1 MNLIALILLAQ
12 TATQNP
18 VSAEWTQSELRALG
32 LALHAI
38 NMTRADLGYDKRP
51 FNDRWRLPC
60 VDAVLDDPLAAPRY
74 VETMRAALE
83 SPAPRP
89 SDLAWPL
96 HKLDETPPPGPE
108 RLDFDRELM
117 QVPAPLR
124 TAIHPLLRAV
134 AEADAELKAATARL
148 SAAERQELLR
158 GLPHLALEE
167 DVPDARFD
175 FVPEGPRTEP
185 ERVWLL
191 LEQLDV
197 RRLCRAADALHAVSS
212 PALTEP
218 LLALARGP
226 LKDWKQTLVIQLPI
240 GKLVVA
246 GTGHDRHD
254 HGPNVVALIDLGG
267 DDTYVGRIGGGLGRP
282 AFSLDLAGN
291 DRYMLSDLSG
301 GAGFLGVGLLVDLA
315 GDEVYEGAHLSLGAG
330 LAGCGV
336 LLDRGGNDTYRGRAL
351 TQGFAMFGLGWLDD
365 GSGSDLYDAWFFA
378 QGASATMGVGVMA
391 DRNGNDVYRAGG
403 WIMNAPLLEAQKV
416 HYSFA
421 QGFSTGFREDT
432 GGRSGGFGMLYDAAG
447 DDTYSGESYCQAA
460 SYWFAFGALLDVSGH
475 DSYDSYYY
483 SQCSPMHLCIA
494 TLMDLAGDDSYSC
507 KLGAMHAIGHDYA
520 VAVMLDRSGNDVC
533 AGGDSRPALGNAN
546 GVGIYLDAAGN
557 DRYHG
562 PPGNA
567 NEARGSGSVG
577 VFVDMAGQDRYYESF
592 GDGKLERRGSWAIA
606 LDFADPLEGQTA
618 LFDIPDEQLDRSL
631 QPLAPKRTKAATQR
645 PPAPP
650 WVPNIPEDPDLEPV
664 YRDAMTWE
672 VGTARDKVRAARQR
686 LIEIGMPACRYMVDR
701 HIGDSNRLADRAFE
715 EVFGA
720 LGEPA
725 QQLLAARLDDPHPEV
740 TRNALRILTT
750 LKSRLLGPHLPALL
764 EQEAYRKSAIRAAGA
779 LAVTEAVPQLRA
791 LLSDEDETVAL
802 EAAIA
807 LGQIAD
813 PSTADDLVFVLS
825 SPSMPLREAAATA
838 LARLGP
844 ASLPAVIATL
854 DSENPAAARLALS
867 VLRRTRYADA
877 DRHVS
882 RLMDHADWGVR
893 LECVDTLFAL
903 EKGAWALTHE
913 GRESHPLVLARLR
926 TLDRDRPKEPQP

>member
-12 TATQNP
+12 AVTPNP
-18 VSAEWTQSELRALG
+18 VSADWTQREIRAVG

-38 NMTRADLGYDKRP
+38 NMTRADIGYDKRP

-60 VDAVLDDPLAAPRY
+60 VDAVLDDPLATPRF

-83 SPAPRP
+83 SPDPTP
-89 SDLAWPL
+89 CQLAWPI
-96 HKLDETPPPGPE
+96 HSLDESAPPDAE
-108 RLDFDRELM
+108 RLDFGRELM
-117 QVPAPLR
+117 QVPQPLR
-124 TAIHPLLRAV
+124 TAIRPLLHAL
-134 AEADAELKAATARL
+134 ADADAELKAATARL
-148 SAAERQELLR
+148 SATERQELLR
-158 GLPHLALEE
+158 GLPYLALEE
-167 DVPDARFD
+167 DVPEARFD
-175 FVPEGPRTEP
+175 FVSEGPKTDA
-185 ERVWLL
+185 ERVWVL
-191 LEQLDV
+191 LEKLDV
-197 RRLCRAADALHAVSS
+197 RRLCRAADALHRVSGS
-212 PALTEP
+212 ELTDP
-218 LLALARGP
+218 LHALARGS
-226 LKDWKQTLVIQLPI
+226 LKDWKQTLVIQLPL
-240 GKLVVA
+240 GKLVVS

-254 HGPNVVALIDLGG
+254 HGPNVVALVDLAG
-267 DDTYVGRIGGGLGRP
+267 DDTYVGRVGGGLGRP
-282 AFSLDLAGN
+282 SFAIDLSGN
-291 DRYMLSDLSG
+291 DRYQLSDLSA

-315 GDEVYEGAHLSLGAG
+315 GDDVYEGGHLSIAAG

-336 LLDRGGNDTYRGRAL
+336 LLDRAGNDTYRGRAL

-365 GSGSDLYDAWFFA
+365 NSGTDLYDAWFFA
-378 QGASATMGVGVMA
+378 QGASATMGVGVLA
-391 DRNGNDVYRAGG
+391 DRSGNDVYRAGG

-447 DDTYSGESYCQAA
+447 DDTYNGESYCQAS

-483 SQCSPMHLCIA
+483 SQCSPMHLCVAGLI
-494 TLMDLAGDDSYSC
+494 DLSGDDSYSC

-577 VFVDMAGQDRYYESF
+577 AFVDMAGQDRYYEDF
-592 GDGKLERRGSWAIA
+592 EDGKLERRGSWAIA
-606 LDFADPLEGQTA
+606 LDFADPAQGQTA
-618 LFDIPDEQLDRSL
+618 LFEVPDEQLDQSL
-631 QPLAPKRTKAATQR
+631 QPLAPRPPRVAAQR

-650 WVPNIPEDPDLEPV
+650 WVPSVPEDPVLEPI
-664 YRDAMTWE
+664 YRDAMAWE

-720 LGEPA
+720 LAEPA
-725 QQLLAARLDDPHPEV
+725 QQLLVSRLDDPHPEV
-740 TRNALRILTT
+740 VRNALRILTT
-750 LKSRLLGPHLPALL
+750 LKSSLLGPRLLGLL
-764 EQEAYRKSAIRAAGA
+764 EQEPYRKPAIRAAGA
-779 LAVTEAVPQLRA
+779 LGFREAVPQLRG
-791 LLSDEDETVAL
+791 LLADKDETIGL

-807 LGQIAD
+807 LGQISD
-813 PSTADDLVFVLS
+813 PSAADDLAAALAS
-825 SPSMPLREAAATA
+825 HSMPLREAAATA
-838 LARLGP
+838 LARLGS
-844 ASLPAVIATL
+844 ASGTALATAL
-854 DSENPAAARLALS
+854 QSENPTVLRLALS
-867 VLRRTRYADA
+867 VLRRAKPPEA
-877 DRHVS
+877 EQQVVK
-882 RLMDHADWGVR
+882 LMDHPDWGVR
-893 LECVDTLFAL
+893 LDCVDTLFAL
-903 EKGAWALTHE
+903 DKGAWALAHE
-913 GRESHPLVLARLR
+913 GRETHPLVLSRLR
-926 TLDRDRPKEPQP
+926 TLDRDRPKESNP